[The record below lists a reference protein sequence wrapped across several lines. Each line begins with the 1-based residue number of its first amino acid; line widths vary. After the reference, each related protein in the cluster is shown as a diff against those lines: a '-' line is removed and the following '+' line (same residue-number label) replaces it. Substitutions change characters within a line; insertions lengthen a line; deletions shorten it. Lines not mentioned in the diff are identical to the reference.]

1 MTAVPVLCSA
11 PMSIPAPPAPTV
23 STITVSDSRDS
34 TSDSGG
40 TLLRRLIEE
49 GGFRV
54 GPHAIVRD
62 NQDEIRAAVH
72 GAMGAGIDAVVLTG
86 GTGIGPRD
94 VTVEAVEPML
104 DRRLDGFGEAFRR
117 LSWDQ
122 VGARAVLS
130 RAVAGTC
137 DARLVFVL
145 PGSPKAVQLGVE
157 QLIVPLLR
165 HALRMLAGE
174 GHDHHKHGA

>member
-1 MTAVPVLCSA
+1 M
-11 PMSIPAPPAPTV
+11 
-23 STITVSDSRDS
+23 
-34 TSDSGG
+34 
-40 TLLRRLIEE
+40 RRLLEE
-49 GGFRV
+49 GGLRV

-62 NQDEIRAAVH
+62 DRDLIVAAVL
-72 GAMGAGIDAVVLTG
+72 GAMEPGIDALVLTG

-94 VTVEAVEPML
+94 VTVEAVEPLL
-104 DRRLDGFGEAFRR
+104 DRKLDGFGEAFRR

-137 DARLVFVL
+137 NSRLVFVL
-145 PGSPKAVQLGVE
+145 PGSPKAVELGVE
-157 QLIVPLLR
+157 QLIIPLLR
-165 HALRMLAGE
+165 HALKMLAGG